1 MNYATATSGIL
12 GWVSGGSTPLNIS
25 SSFRTKYY
33 TETCRVIPDFLPL
46 SFSYRWIK
54 VCTAVSR
61 VCVLYRQRR
70 FLTSKQTTTPHC
82 WLGYMLSVEIRG
94 LAPTLFSMPLPP
106 PKKNCVQPLLCPF
119 TCGCFQPLISC
130 AVCATAVLWW
140 GHIGGAGYTQD
151 PFTAPPLFIT
161 RLRSIDKDREA

>member
-25 SSFRTKYY
+25 SSFRAKYY

-46 SFSYRWIK
+46 SFSHRWIK

-82 WLGYMLSVEIRG
+82 WPGYMLSVEIRG

-106 PKKNCVQPLLCPF
+106 PKKIACSPYLAFYFWLFSTPNKLCSLRNCGIVVRPYRRRWLHPR
-119 TCGCFQPLISC
+119 S
-130 AVCATAVLWW
+130 V
-140 GHIGGAGYTQD
+140 HS
-151 PFTAPPLFIT
+151 APTIYNST
-161 RLRSIDKDREA
+161 EEHR